1 MTVVLSGGIDQDAA
15 APLASRVL
23 SDSKHGA
30 DASATAVPVVGVL
43 CRGTTTPL
51 VLAELRAALGDGN
64 CEVRELA
71 GELNAADI
79 LALDALIITDGD
91 ASQLLEAC
99 APVVSD
105 IRGLI
110 QRGASFWGIGAGA
123 AIASEVAIIG
133 GSAVGGVAVAP
144 KLSTETTHEMQ
155 LAQGLGLVDITVLPQ
170 AAQLGRLGIGI
181 AACEAGLIDRV
192 VGLDA
197 NTSLVIA
204 AGAVELVGSG
214 SMWEI
219 TAGDEAVTVNTR
231 SAEPL

>member
-1 MTVVLSGGIDQDAA
+1 M
-15 APLASRVL
+15 
-23 SDSKHGA
+23 
-30 DASATAVPVVGVL
+30 
-43 CRGTTTPL
+43 
-51 VLAELRAALGDGN
+51 
-64 CEVRELA
+64 
-71 GELNAADI
+71 
-79 LALDALIITDGD
+79 
-91 ASQLLEAC
+91 
-99 APVVSD
+99 
-105 IRGLI
+105 
-110 QRGASFWGIGAGA
+110 
-123 AIASEVAIIG
+123 
-133 GSAVGGVAVAP
+133 
-144 KLSTETTHEMQ
+144 
-155 LAQGLGLVDITVLPQ
+155 LPQ